1 MLTNRNVGFRAEHCL
16 FEFQRDIFPQIGS
29 ALRPAAPA
37 GTTAEKIAKAEKV
50 AKDLADVLEDRG
62 IKPARSATTHSGM
75 SEAVVRRS
83 LVCVGQDRV
92 GFAAFLEFFFRIG
105 VIRIAIRMKLQRQLA
120 IGAFNLLI
128 VGFALN
134 PEYFVVVAFYVAG
147 QNGFKSF
154 RCLLIS
160 ASGCAQL

>member
-1 MLTNRNVGFRAEHCL
+1 VFANRNVGFGAEHCL
-16 FEFQRDIFPQIGS
+16 FEFQRDVFPQIRT
-29 ALRPAAPA
+29 ALCPAAPA
-37 GTTAEKIAKAEKV
+37 RTAAEKIAKAEKV
-50 AKDLADVLEDRG
+50 AKDLADILEDCG

-75 SEAVVRRS
+75 SEAVIRRS

-105 VIRIAIRMKLQRQLA
+105 VIGIAIRMKLQRQLA

-134 PEYFVVVAFYVAG
+134 PEDFVVVAFYVAG
-147 QNGFKSF
+147 QNGSKSF
-154 RCLLIS
+154 RYLLIS
-160 ASGCAQL
+160 ALGCAQL